1 VRQRAE
7 GQEVLPEGIMII
19 LVIILLILLLA
30 GGGIR
35 YRGGPDYASYG
46 AGIDVVVLILMV
58 VLIIWMLG
66 ATPYRY

>member
-1 VRQRAE
+1 
-7 GQEVLPEGIMII
+7 MII

-46 AGIDVVVLILMV
+46 AGIDVVVLVLVV
-58 VLIIWMLG
+58 VLVVWMLG